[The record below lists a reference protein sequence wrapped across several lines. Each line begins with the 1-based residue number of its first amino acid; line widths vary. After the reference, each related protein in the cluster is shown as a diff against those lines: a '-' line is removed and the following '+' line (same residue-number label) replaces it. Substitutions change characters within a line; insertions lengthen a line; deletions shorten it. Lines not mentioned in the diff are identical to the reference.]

1 MALTEETLRN
11 DFHYDDDRRADLAA
25 MHGHG
30 ADNAG
35 GVIDFD
41 AIRHEGQEPR
51 RKRNRYVEDEAAE
64 GLDGCSS
71 TGELSLGT
79 DFVKEN
85 FDYEGDVTFTNF
97 VASLDPNDLIHRGME
112 HFNKQSNNKFGEN
125 FNADESCNWGKVGLC
140 QVCGTGES
148 LIPCHKE
155 GCQYQLHKQCQ
166 TMWEDEDMSRK
177 SDGNWCS
184 DHHPTYSNCC

>member
-1 MALTEETLRN
+1 MSEEIFRN
-11 DFHYDDDRRADLAA
+11 ELHYDDDRREDLAA
-25 MHGHG
+25 MHGNG

-35 GVIDFD
+35 GLIDFD
-41 AIRHEGQEPR
+41 AIRHEEEQPR
-51 RKRNRYVEDEAAE
+51 PKRNRYVQDEAAE

-71 TGELSLGT
+71 TGELSLT
-79 DFVKEN
+79 EIFNPLE
-85 FDYEGDVTFTNF
+85 YEGDLTFMSF
-97 VASLDPNDLIHRGME
+97 VDGLNSNNLIHEGME
-112 HFNKQSNNKFGEN
+112 HFNKQLNNKFGEN
-125 FNADESCNWGKVGLC
+125 YIADESCNWGKVGLC

-184 DHHPTYSNCC
+184 DHHPTYRNCC